1 MPSARVPGWLRRR
14 AAGSTATLVPTAVA
28 LIGAVVIG
36 VSGVR
41 GADYPAHFLRA
52 ELWREVGVSVWNFR
66 WYGGHPT
73 TTYSVIV
80 PPIAAVVGV
89 FAVGAAASVAGT
101 WLFSTIAASYSTGP
115 WARAGTIVFALA
127 STVNVL
133 VGRVPFAVGLAIA
146 LAAADQWRR
155 GRLVSATVAAALV
168 PLASPVASTFLAIA
182 ATAWLIDAWLAKRWR
197 HPDAIAGWVVGASA
211 VALVVVSFAFRTE
224 GRFPFRADQVAFS
237 IALMGVLAVATRERV
252 VRIGAAL
259 AALASIVAFA
269 VPNPLG
275 GNLLRFTQFL
285 VVPAIGVV
293 AGVSARRRPWVLAA
307 IFAVGTVW
315 SMQVGAV
322 AAVAWSGDASVAAT
336 YHEPLVDEVRRRNG
350 DGRPLGRL
358 EIPFTEN
365 HWEAYFVAAEVPFAR
380 GWERQIDLER
390 NAVLYDESLGVG
402 AYTAWLE
409 GNAVRWVAV
418 PDTDLDEG
426 GSPEA
431 RLIASGS
438 LDAWLAERWR
448 NDNWV
453 LYEVL
458 DYQPIVDAPARLVA
472 ERVDAIVVSTPEPAT
487 VVARYEVVDGVSI
500 APDGCVLDADG
511 AMLLELPE
519 AGTYTITV
527 DPSAVLPGDGESSC
541 PRE

>member
-1 MPSARVPGWLRRR
+1 MLCAHGP
-14 AAGSTATLVPTAVA
+14 TETLVPTTFA
-28 LIGAVVIG
+28 LIGAVVVG
-36 VSGVR
+36 ASGVR

-52 ELWREVGVSVWNFR
+52 ELWREVGVSVWSFR

-80 PPIAAVVGV
+80 PPLTAMIGV
-89 FAVGAAASVAGT
+89 FTVGAVASVVGT
-101 WLFSTIAASYSTGP
+101 WLFARIVASYSTGP
-115 WARAGTIVFALA
+115 WARVGVLAFVLA

-133 VGRVPFAVGLAIA
+133 VGRVPFAFGLAIA
-146 LAAADQWRR
+146 LAAADQWRL
-155 GRLVSATVAAALV
+155 GHLVRATVAGALV
-168 PLASPVASTFLAIA
+168 PLASPVAATFLTIA
-182 ATAWLIDAWLAKRWR
+182 ASAWLIDGWLDARWR
-197 HPDAIAGWVVGASA
+197 QREAIAGWVLGASA
-211 VALVVVSFAFRTE
+211 GALVVVSFAFRTE
-224 GRFPFRADQVAFS
+224 GRFPFRAEQAVLS
-237 IALMGVLAVATRERV
+237 LALTAALAASTRERV

-259 AALASIVAFA
+259 AALTTIVAFA
-269 VPNPLG
+269 LPNPLG
-275 GNLLRFTQFL
+275 GNFVRFTQFL
-285 VVPAIGVV
+285 VVPAI
-293 AGVSARRRPWVLAA
+293 AIVSGAPARRRPWALAA
-307 IFAVGTVW
+307 VFAVGAGW
-315 SMQVGAV
+315 STQLGAV
-322 AAVAWSGDASVAAT
+322 AALAWNGDASVSEH

-350 DGRPLGRL
+350 DGGPVGRL

-365 HWEAYFVAAEVPFAR
+365 HWEAYFAAAEVPFAR

-390 NAVLYDESLGVG
+390 NAVLYDESLDVG
-402 AYTAWLE
+402 AYAAWLE

-431 RLIASGS
+431 RLVASGS

-448 NDNWV
+448 NENWV

-500 APDGCVLDADG
+500 APGGCVLDADG
-511 AMLLELPE
+511 AMLLDLPR

-527 DPSAVLPGDGESSC
+527 DPSAVLPGDDESSC
-541 PRE
+541 RRE